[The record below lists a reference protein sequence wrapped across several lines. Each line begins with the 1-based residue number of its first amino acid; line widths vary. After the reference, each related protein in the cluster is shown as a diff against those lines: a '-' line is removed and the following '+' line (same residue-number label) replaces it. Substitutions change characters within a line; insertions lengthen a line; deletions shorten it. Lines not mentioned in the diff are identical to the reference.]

1 MHQIEY
7 KTLPSKYDMN
17 ELEFLRD
24 EFRNGTTVKNGA
36 SENIGGSPT
45 RLFLLLWH
53 LGRGRACSLV
63 VEQFESL
70 AVFGVA
76 TVDFGLP
83 NTPLV

>member
-1 MHQIEY
+1 MHQIED

-36 SENIGGSPT
+36 SEYIGGSPT
-45 RLFLLLWH
+45 RFFLLLWH
-53 LGRGRACSLV
+53 LGRGRVMLV

-76 TVDFGLP
+76 TVDFGLGF
-83 NTPLV
+83 TP

>member
-1 MHQIEY
+1 MHLVDSE
-7 KTLPSKYDMN
+7 TLPSKYDIN

-53 LGRGRACSLV
+53 LGRGIG
-63 VEQFESL
+63 L
-70 AVFGVA
+70 ARLGANLRV
-76 TVDFGLP
+76 
-83 NTPLV
+83 

>member
-36 SENIGGSPT
+36 SEHIGGSPT

-53 LGRGRACSLV
+53 LGRGRGHARRR
-63 VEQFESL
+63 
-70 AVFGVA
+70 AI
-76 TVDFGLP
+76 
-83 NTPLV
+83 

>member
-36 SENIGGSPT
+36 SEYIGGSPT
-45 RLFLLLWH
+45 RLFVLVLIWDGRVIH
-53 LGRGRACSLV
+53 LVSSK
-63 VEQFESL
+63 FESL

-76 TVDFGLP
+76 SVDFGLGF
-83 NTPLV
+83 TP